1 MKIKSILIVAAAA
14 GLLGGCAATAP
25 NELVNARQAY
35 LHASTGPAA
44 QTAPAELHT
53 AKQALAL
60 AEQSFKKDSDSYL
73 TRDLAYA
80 AQRKSEL
87 AEARAAIVVEQRSQ
101 AQAGK
106 DYQTAQGNII
116 ADTKDD
122 LSRSREALAVSESS
136 GALIQERLYSEQDA
150 RTAADQQTADA
161 QAALAASRASVEMS
175 AEQLAAEKAARAASE
190 QASRAAADKQTAD
203 AVAAKAASDQRGKV
217 AAEQL
222 AAEQAARAAADKRAA
237 ESQAALASLAAVK
250 EEPRG
255 IVITLSGSVLFASDQ
270 SVLLKSAQARL
281 NKVTDVL
288 LTTPER
294 NLIIEGYADSRGT
307 DSYNIDLSQRRAD
320 AVRSYLVN
328 RGYRADRIQAN
339 GLGEAHPVASNESA
353 EGRANNRRVEIVIQR
368 DQASNK

>member
-1 MKIKSILIVAAAA
+1 MKIRSVLIVAAAA

-35 LHASTGPAA
+35 LHASSGPAA

-87 AEARAAIVVEQRSQ
+87 AEARAAIVIQQRSQ

-106 DYQTAQGNII
+106 DYQTTQGNII
-116 ADTKDD
+116 SEARDD

-161 QAALAASRASVEMS
+161 QAALAASRANVQWS
-175 AEQLAAEKAARAASE
+175 ADQLAAEQASRASSE
-190 QASRAAADKQTAD
+190 QASRAAADKQVAD
-203 AVAAKAASDQRGKV
+203 AAAARAASEERGKV

-222 AAEQAARAAADKRAA
+222 AAEQAARAAAEKRAA
-237 ESQAALASLAAVK
+237 DSQAALLKLAAVK

-255 IVITLSGSVLFASDQ
+255 IVITLSGSVLFASNQ
-270 SVLLKSAQARL
+270 TTLLNSAQARL
-281 NKVTDVL
+281 NQVADVL
-288 LTTPER
+288 LKTPER
-294 NLIIEGYADSRGT
+294 NLIIEGYADSQGT
-307 DSYNIDLSQRRAD
+307 DSYNLDLSQRRAD
-320 AVRSYLVN
+320 AVRRHLIN
-328 RGYRADRIQAN
+328 RGYKADRIQAN